1 MKDPVGKLLL
11 EAEGQ
16 PSHPTWSSSE
26 TAALK
31 LEAWTQS
38 GALEAQ
44 GWSPISRCGR
54 SLGSTEN
61 WSSREFRN

>member
-16 PSHPTWSSSE
+16 PSHPTWSLSE
-26 TAALK
+26 TAALR

-38 GALEAQ
+38 GALLAQ
-44 GWSPISRCGR
+44 GWSLISRWGR
-54 SLGSTEN
+54 GLGSTEN
-61 WSSREFRN
+61 WSSGEFRN